1 MAVLSHEGFS
11 RGRCGNVQGKN
22 NMETQRM
29 YGVAEINQQYMY
41 EQMLFFIND
50 AVIQQSYVPM
60 NQHRIAQ

>member
-1 MAVLSHEGFS
+1 M
-11 RGRCGNVQGKN
+11 QGKN

-41 EQMLFFIND
+41 EQMIFFIND